1 MPPLELISGIGGVVL
16 GGILKL
22 WGMKMQNEHERN
34 VHTLQALGAAAS
46 ITKEAREYGSKDKDF
61 SFARRTVVLLSVF
74 SIIVVPLVAPLF
86 FPDIPV
92 NHGWTEW
99 QGGFWFF
106 TEGKDVMKW
115 HQVTGI
121 VITPMHTNLMAGIVG
136 LLFGSDITGK
146 RK

>member
-106 TEGKDVMKW
+106 SRAKM
-115 HQVTGI
+115 
-121 VITPMHTNLMAGIVG
+121 
-136 LLFGSDITGK
+136 
-146 RK
+146 